1 MNKEA
6 QSERLREKMI
16 ISKSYGQSKYAW
28 IYKKLLFSSKFFLF
42 KDIID
47 QRIFAETNTSG
58 INMSS
63 VNNVLI
69 DNTTNC
75 PQILLGKIYLTE

>member
-1 MNKEA
+1 MAKVNMHKV
-6 QSERLREKMI
+6 I
-16 ISKSYGQSKYAW
+16 
-28 IYKKLLFSSKFFLF
+28 KKLTFSSKLFLF

-47 QRIFAETNTSG
+47 QRIFAETNTTD

-63 VNNVLI
+63 VNYVLI

-75 PQILLGKIYLTE
+75 SELLLGKIYLTE